1 MARQTELNKLTR
13 VKIDITNEVDAEWKI
28 PLNKSSAHPPKS
40 VRDRLL
46 TVIHHI
52 GGASRRI
59 YTRRGARLTSEA
71 LSPAWTRVKEG
82 EQISYE
88 INTDNPIITRLTEKL
103 PVETQKNILEIFRFV
118 AQSFPVDALF
128 ADFGNNPNEVDSNP
142 DQSEL
147 ETWVKEYFDYL
158 TKTRNQSRD
167 DSLAMMKSVPPFREN
182 WRQTLE
188 ILGEKD

>member
-1 MARQTELNKLTR
+1 
-13 VKIDITNEVDAEWKI
+13 
-28 PLNKSSAHPPKS
+28 
-40 VRDRLL
+40 
-46 TVIHHI
+46 
-52 GGASRRI
+52 
-59 YTRRGARLTSEA
+59 
-71 LSPAWTRVKEG
+71 
-82 EQISYE
+82 
-88 INTDNPIITRLTEKL
+88 EKL